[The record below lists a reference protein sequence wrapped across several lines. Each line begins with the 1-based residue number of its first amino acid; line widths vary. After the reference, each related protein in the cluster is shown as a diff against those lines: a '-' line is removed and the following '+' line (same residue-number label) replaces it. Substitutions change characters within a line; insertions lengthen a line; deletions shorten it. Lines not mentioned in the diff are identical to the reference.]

1 MKLDYNKIDDVIVA
15 GIDHSDAHDYS
26 DAYIESAKYDDPV
39 NGYRDLTEDE
49 LDNLDPSW
57 VHEQVENWIY

>member
-39 NGYRDLTEDE
+39 N
-49 LDNLDPSW
+49 
-57 VHEQVENWIY
+57 